1 MQLSFVVNLKEI
13 LRILESF
20 QPSILFS
27 FDEIIRAGWANVFI
41 FLILSYTRHTEH
53 SMATSPRTLKSQRIN
68 ARLSDAEEALL
79 RRGARHKGQTITEF
93 VVQSACAVAELE
105 LAEQK
110 EFTLPPAQ
118 WQAFLAALDKPTVP
132 SPALRRLLT
141 EPSVIELANKK

>member
-1 MQLSFVVNLKEI
+1 
-13 LRILESF
+13 
-20 QPSILFS
+20 
-27 FDEIIRAGWANVFI
+27 
-41 FLILSYTRHTEH
+41 
-53 SMATSPRTLKSQRIN
+53 MATLPRTLKSQRIN

-79 RRGARHKGQTITEF
+79 RKGARHKGQTITEF

-141 EPSVIELANKK
+141 EPSVVELAHKK